1 MSASETDGE
10 DVLGPIQYV
19 LVEFPGSRFNG
30 SIAPALADLVERG
43 LIRILELMV
52 VRKDEDG
59 TVSAFD
65 LLDLE
70 GDEVGDL
77 AALAAGTLGLVLE
90 EDVLAAA
97 EALEPGTT
105 AGLLV
110 WEDLWALP
118 LAMAIRGSGGELVA
132 AGRIP
137 VQDLIEALEAVEAA
151 EAAEAA

>member
-1 MSASETDGE
+1 VSGSENDGE
-10 DVLGPIQYV
+10 DVLGPVQYV

-30 SIAPALADLVERG
+30 RIAPALADLVGRG

-59 TVSAFD
+59 TVSSFD
-65 LLDLE
+65 VLDLDP
-70 GDEVGDL
+70 DEIGEL
-77 AALAAGTLGLVLE
+77 GALAAGTLGLVLE

-110 WEDLWALP
+110 WEDLWAIP
-118 LAMAIRGSGGELVA
+118 LTKAIRGSGGELVA
-132 AGRIP
+132 SGRIP

-151 EAAEAA
+151 EAD

>member
-10 DVLGPIQYV
+10 DVLGPIQYI

-30 SIAPALADLVERG
+30 SIAPALADLVDRG
-43 LIRILELMV
+43 LIRILELVV

-90 EDVLAAA
+90 ADVLAAA

-118 LAMAIRGSGGELVA
+118 LAEAIRGSGGELVA

-151 EAAEAA
+151 EAA